1 MGDAS
6 FYKSWWGSKGNRQ
19 NLVNY
24 LWEATT
30 LWGIYECTFVSLVS
44 AKFLQLKTYLLCN
57 LWIFCLG
64 SLGRASSKHTSL
76 QHHSLTVC
84 VSSKGY
90 KTHAEAL
97 QFSKNEYVMFAKT
110 WRLSDC
116 TLKWI
121 SSKHLWKKQSKSKGS
136 KNYLNKTIKF
146 LLMIIKNMQQI
157 YYLINFSIYTIIT
170 IMPSLDIIFL

>member
-90 KTHAEAL
+90 KTHAEPL
-97 QFSKNEYVMFAKT
+97 QFSKNECVTICLQK
-110 WRLSDC
+110 L
-116 TLKWI
+116 
-121 SSKHLWKKQSKSKGS
+121 GV
-136 KNYLNKTIKF
+136 YLTV
-146 LLMIIKNMQQI
+146 
-157 YYLINFSIYTIIT
+157 
-170 IMPSLDIIFL
+170 P